1 MFKVKAFGATSA
13 TSPLAALE
21 IERRD
26 LLKNDVQ
33 IEILYCGVCHTDI
46 HISRNEWKGTLY
58 PSVPGHEIIGKV
70 TAIGN
75 KVKRFK
81 VGEVV
86 GVGCFVDSCGQCG
99 SCKEDEEQYCEKG
112 WVGTYNGPAFGG
124 ENTYGG
130 YSKSIVVKDH
140 FVLKINHKE
149 KNFAKI
155 APLLCAGITMYSPLK
170 KWKVKKGMNVGIV
183 GLGGLGQMGVKIAR
197 ALGAKVILFT
207 TSENKVKDGLK
218 FGASDVCISSKEE
231 QMAKYMGQLDLIV
244 NTVAASHKLDVYL
257 NLLKKDGTMTLVG
270 APDQPHP
277 SIEVFSLIFKRRRL
291 AGSLVGGLKET
302 QEMLNF
308 CAKHKIV
315 SDIEV
320 IKMDYINEAYA
331 RMLKSDV
338 KYRFVIDMKSL

>member
-13 TSPLAALE
+13 TSPLAPLE

-70 TAIGN
+70 TAIGQ

-183 GLGGLGQMGVKIAR
+183 GLGGLGQMGVKIAK

-277 SIEVFSLIFKRRRL
+277 SIEVFNLIFKRRRL

>member
-183 GLGGLGQMGVKIAR
+183 GLGGLGQMGVKVAR

-218 FGASDVCISSKEE
+218 FGASDVCISNNEE
-231 QMAKYMGQLDLIV
+231 QMTKYMGQLDLIV

>member
-183 GLGGLGQMGVKIAR
+183 GLGGLGQMGVKVAR

>member
-70 TAIGN
+70 TAIGQ